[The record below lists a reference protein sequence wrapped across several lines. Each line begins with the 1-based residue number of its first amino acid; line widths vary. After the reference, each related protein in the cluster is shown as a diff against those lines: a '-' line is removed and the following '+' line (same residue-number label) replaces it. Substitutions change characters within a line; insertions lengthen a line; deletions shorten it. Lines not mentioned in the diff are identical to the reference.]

1 MTSPRLIITK
11 LDQQRLEPLLT
22 DAIAQRTVR
31 VPYLETL
38 RQELERAT
46 IVSSDDVPVDVIT
59 MNSQVDLYDK
69 VFDVTETYTL
79 VYPDD
84 ADPFSNRLSFM
95 NPMGAVI
102 LGRRSGDVVCWQ
114 NSSGEHQ
121 LELRKLSFQPER
133 EGVLNL

>member
-1 MTSPRLIITK
+1 MTAPRLIITK
-11 LDQQRLEPLLT
+11 LDRRRLEPLLT

-38 RQELERAT
+38 RQELERAS

-59 MNSQVDLYDK
+59 MNSQVDLYDME
-69 VFDVTETYTL
+69 FDVTETYTL
-79 VYPDD
+79 VYPAD
-84 ADPFSNRLSFM
+84 ADLFSNRLSVLS
-95 NPMGAVI
+95 PRGAVI

-133 EGVLNL
+133 EGVQNL